1 MEIMT
6 TRPTIITINTNNL
19 KATRSKYDHLG
30 YMEIGCKYIAGSYEV
45 TFYKI
50 YDGLDLQMLVDA
62 KLISK
67 KQIKEIK
74 KSFK

>member
-1 MEIMT
+1 ME
-6 TRPTIITINTNNL
+6 TRPTIITIKTNKL
-19 KATRSKYDHLG
+19 KAIRSKYDHLG
-30 YMEIGCKYIAGSYEV
+30 YMEIGCKYRGGTYEV

-62 KLISK
+62 KLISQ
-67 KQIKEIK
+67 KQVKEIQ

>member
-30 YMEIGCKYIAGSYEV
+30 YIEIGCKYVAGSYEV

-50 YDGLDLQMLVDA
+50 YDGLDLQMLLDA

-67 KQIKEIK
+67 KQVKEIQ

>member
-30 YMEIGCKYIAGSYEV
+30 YMEIGCKYVAGSYEV
-45 TFYKI
+45 TFYKM
-50 YDGLDLQMLVDA
+50 YDGLDLQMLLDA

-67 KQIKEIK
+67 KQVKEIQ

>member
-6 TRPTIITINTNNL
+6 TRPTIITVNTNNL

-30 YMEIGCKYIAGSYEV
+30 YMEIGCKYVAGSYEV

-50 YDGLDLQMLVDA
+50 YDGLDLQMLLDA
-62 KLISK
+62 KLISQ
-67 KQIKEIK
+67 KQIKEIQ

>member
-6 TRPTIITINTNNL
+6 TRPTIITVNTNNL

-30 YMEIGCKYIAGSYEV
+30 YMEIGCKYREGTYEV

-67 KQIKEIK
+67 KQIKEIQ

>member
-6 TRPTIITINTNNL
+6 TRPTIITVNTNNL
-19 KATRSKYDHLG
+19 KATRSKYYHLG
-30 YMEIGCKYIAGSYEV
+30 YMEIGCKYVAGSYEV

-67 KQIKEIK
+67 KQVKEIQ

>member
-1 MEIMT
+1 MEIME

-19 KATRSKYDHLG
+19 KATRKKYNYLG
-30 YMEIGCKYIAGSYEV
+30 YIEIGCKYVAGSYEV

-62 KLISK
+62 KLISQ
-67 KQIKEIK
+67 KQVKEIQK
-74 KSFK
+74 KF